1 MSNPASPRVAI
12 YARVSTD
19 KQATTNTIASQ
30 VEALQSR
37 VQADGLRLDAG
48 DYFLD
53 DGYSGGTFD
62 RPALDRLRDLVAAGA
77 VQRIYVHSPDRLAR
91 NYVHQVVLT
100 DEWAASG
107 VEVIFLNRAIGQS
120 PEDQL
125 LLQMQGMMAEYERA
139 KIVERCRRGRK
150 HAAQLGLVSALS
162 VAPYGYRYITKHAG
176 GGQARYEIDDEQARI
191 IQQIF
196 AWVGIER
203 CSLQEVVRRLK
214 TRQIPSP
221 TGRPQWRASTL
232 GKMLQN
238 TAYRGEAKFG
248 KTRVGPRRAPLRP
261 HRGQPAHPKQ
271 QSTRC
276 AGNEQERTDI
286 PVPALVDA
294 NLFATVAEQLAENR
308 RRLRAQLGKQRYLLH
323 GLLVCANCGYAFYGK
338 PISYSLA
345 NGRKCLTAYYRCTG
359 SDRHRFGGQRLCDNH
374 QCRSDQLD
382 KAVWNDVVGLL
393 ADPDRIRQEYQRR
406 CNDKKQ
412 AEARPSNQLSRLIAQ
427 AQNAIKRLIDAFEA
441 GLLEKAELE
450 PRLLAARERLA
461 RLEAEREATLQRET
475 EENDLD
481 ATISQ
486 LATLAE
492 KIGAGLS
499 NADWNTRQSILRTL
513 IKQVEIGK
521 DAIRIVYKVKPPFD
535 QSPAKGH
542 LLQHCPRGCDGR
554 RDDFVLW
561 IPRAGMPRVSPRRKQ
576 GSNPWWCPI

>member
-1 MSNPASPRVAI
+1 MSNSVSLRVAI

-19 KQATTNTIASQ
+19 KQATTSTIASQ

-53 DGYSGGTFD
+53 DGYSGATFD

-100 DEWAASG
+100 DEWAVSG
-107 VEVIFLNRAIGQS
+107 VEVIFLNRAIGES
-120 PEDQL
+120 PEDKL

-150 HAAQLGLVSALS
+150 HAAKLGLVSALTG
-162 VAPYGYRYITKHAG
+162 APYGYRYIPKRAS
-176 GGQARYEIDDEQARI
+176 GGQSRYEIDDEQARVM
-191 IQQIF
+191 QQIF
-196 AWVGIER
+196 VWVGIER
-203 CSLQEVVRRLK
+203 CSLHEVIRRLK

-232 GKMLQN
+232 AKMLQN
-238 TAYRGEAKFG
+238 TAYRGMAVFG
-248 KTRVGPRRAPLRP
+248 KTRVGPQRAQLRP
-261 HRGQPAHPKQ
+261 QRGQPARPKRY
-271 QSTRC
+271 STRY
-276 AGNEQERTDI
+276 AANDQERTDI

-294 NLFATVAEQLAENR
+294 DLFAAVADQLAENR
-308 RRLRAQLGKQRYLLH
+308 RRHRAQRREGRYLLH

-345 NGRKCLTAYYRCTG
+345 DGRKCLKAYYRCTG
-359 SDRHRFGGQRLCDNH
+359 SDSHRFGGQRLCDNH

-382 KAVWNDVVGLL
+382 KAVWNDVADLL
-393 ADPDRIRQEYQRR
+393 ADPNRIRQEYQRR
-406 CNDKKQ
+406 CDDKKQ
-412 AEARPSNQLSRLIAQ
+412 TEARPSAQFGRLIAQ
-427 AQNAIKRLIDAFEA
+427 AQNAIKRLIDAFEV
-441 GLLEKAELE
+441 GLLEKVELE

-461 RLEAEREATLQRET
+461 RLEAEREATLQREA
-475 EENDLD
+475 EEINLD
-481 ATISQ
+481 ATINQ
-486 LATLAE
+486 LATLAD

-499 NADWNTRQSILRTL
+499 NADWSTRQSILRTL

-542 LLQHCPRGCDGR
+542 LLQHCPRGC
-554 RDDFVLW
+554 
-561 IPRAGMPRVSPRRKQ
+561 AGA
-576 GSNPWWCPI
+576 